1 MNIIIFRGGIV
12 VLNTIDKEL
21 KKLDNVMIKYISALK
36 VLETQLEII
45 NDDFKYI
52 KKYNPIEHIK
62 TRIKS
67 ADSIINKLYD
77 DNLEFNL
84 DNVEEYINDIVG
96 VRIICAFSSDVF
108 ELIEIIRN
116 SNIIHVINEKDFIT
130 QPKETGYRSYHLIV
144 EVPVEL
150 INEKVMVKAE
160 IQIRTLAMDL
170 WASLEHKLKYKSDY
184 CTDSI
189 SNKLISI
196 SEELNK
202 IDSEMLELVNKENQ
216 MKLLEEG
223 ED

>member
-1 MNIIIFRGGIV
+1 M
-12 VLNTIDKEL
+12 NTIDEEL

-67 ADSIINKLYD
+67 ADSIINKLYN
-77 DNLEFNL
+77 DNLDFTLENI
-84 DNVEEYINDIVG
+84 EEYINDIVG
-96 VRIICAFSSDVF
+96 VRIICAFESDVY

-116 SNIIHVINEKDFIT
+116 SNIIHVIKEKDFICK
-130 QPKETGYRSYHLIV
+130 PKKTGYRSYHLIV

-170 WASLEHKLKYKSDY
+170 WASLEHKLKYKSEF
-184 CTDSI
+184 CTEEI
-189 SNKLISI
+189 SSKLINI
-196 SEELNK
+196 SSELHH
-202 IDSEMLELVNKENQ
+202 IDKEMLELVNIEKQN
-216 MKLLEEG
+216 KLLQECE
-223 ED
+223 